1 MEPATG
7 ELASFKAERTSFED
21 HRAELR
27 ANLAEEQKRQREI
40 VRFLLTWGD
49 QHPQDFVTLTMQKK
63 LRKQG
68 AKILR
73 LEEGLADFERL
84 MRRFDERL
92 GVPEGGGDDHS

>member
-1 MEPATG
+1 MEPATS

-21 HRAELR
+21 HWDEFRADLVVER
-27 ANLAEEQKRQREI
+27 KRQREI
-40 VRFLLTWGD
+40 VQFLLTWGD

-73 LEEGLADFERL
+73 LEEGLADFQRL

-92 GVPEGGGDDHS
+92 GVLERHGNPS